1 MLNVTVAEGNE
12 LTLLVIVWG
21 VLIGKAFV
29 TRCALFR
36 GTQIERA
43 EAVVVEGVEMNFAV
57 NFVAIGLGRVE
68 CRTEEVEEEEEEEE
82 EEVEEEE
89 EEEDDKEDVIC
100 FMRELCVEFKFI
112 FLVKSADERARTVDC
127 CATVCAARAA
137 TARVSPIIARMY
149 ALSCAYP

>member
-29 TRCALFR
+29 TSCALFR
-36 GTQIERA
+36 GTQFEGA
-43 EAVVVEGVEMNFAV
+43 EAVVVEGVGMNFAV
-57 NFVAIGLGRVE
+57 NFVATIFGRVE
-68 CRTEEVEEEEEEEE
+68 CKTEEVEEEEEEEE
-82 EEVEEEE
+82 E
-89 EEEDDKEDVIC
+89 DDKKDVIC